1 MHLAR
6 LRIGTEKS
14 WQSFDQSKQFWQWA
28 KNPSWPSPP
37 VNHPSDPVPI
47 LFPEM
52 PVKEDSEV
60 RLRVRQKNFKQV
72 N

>member
-1 MHLAR
+1 VLDQKQTVLAV
-6 LRIGTEKS
+6 GEKP
-14 WQSFDQSKQFWQWA
+14 FMA
-28 KNPSWPSPP
+28 ITNPSWPSPP